1 MMCYTQGMKATNE
14 LRDRIEPML
23 PLLDER
29 QRRVFL
35 ATEAISFGHG
45 GVKAVSELSGVSRV
59 TIIEG
64 KKEVNRGEYDTLP
77 IGRCRHAGA
86 GRKTAA
92 KKHQGLMHAIEAI
105 VEPHTRGDP
114 MSFLTW
120 CSKSLRHIEAELKR
134 EGFDVSYTTIAKVLK
149 SAGYSLQ
156 ANRKDLAIG
165 QGHPDRNAQFE
176 YINEQTGLFI
186 ARNAPVLSIDA
197 KKKENIGNFKNKG
210 SEYHQKGGA
219 SKVLDHDFPIEELGK
234 AAPYGIYDIFR
245 NEGFVSVGISKD
257 TSEFAVE
264 SIRKWWGVVGK
275 RKYPKAKEML
285 LTADSGG
292 SNGYKVRL
300 WKAELQIL
308 ANELNKKI
316 TVVHFPPGTSKWNKI
331 EHRLFS
337 FISKNWRGRPLVSL
351 AVIVNLIGSTTTAK
365 GLKVDC
371 VIDDGVYERG
381 IEVSDEEFDSI
392 MIEPH
397 TFHGEWNYTI
407 SPQRKRDRKQWK

>member
-1 MMCYTQGMKATNE
+1 M
-14 LRDRIEPML
+14 P
-23 PLLDER
+23 
-29 QRRVFL
+29 V
-35 ATEAISFGHG
+35 
-45 GVKAVSELSGVSRV
+45 
-59 TIIEG
+59 
-64 KKEVNRGEYDTLP
+64 
-77 IGRCRHAGA
+77 GRCRHPGG
-86 GRKTAA
+86 GRKPAA
-92 KKHQGLMHAIEAI
+92 RKHQGLIEAIKEI
-105 VEPHTRGDP
+105 VEPHTKGDP

-134 EGFDVSYTTIAKVLK
+134 TGFDVSHVTIGKVLK

-156 ANRKDLAIG
+156 ANRKDLAIKE
-165 QGHPDRNAQFE
+165 GHLDRNEQFE
-176 YINEQTGLFI
+176 YINKQADLFF
-186 ARNAPVLSIDA
+186 AKKAPVLSIDA
-197 KKKENIGNFKNKG
+197 KKKENIGNFKNNG
-210 SEYHQKGGA
+210 SEYHKKGRV

-234 AAPYGIYDIFR
+234 AAPYGIYDIFK

-257 TSEFAVE
+257 TAEFAVQ
-264 SIRKWWGVVGK
+264 SIRKWWDIVGK
-275 RKYPKAKEML
+275 KRYPGAKEML

-292 SNGYKVRL
+292 SNGYKGRL

-316 TVVHFPPGTSKWNKI
+316 TVVHFPPGTSKWNKV

-351 AVIVNLIGSTTTAK
+351 AVIVSLIGSTTTAN
-365 GLKVDC
+365 GLTVNC
-371 VIDDGVYERG
+371 VTDEGVYERG

-397 TFHGEWNYTI
+397 VFHGEWNYTI